1 MKAST
6 RRTLSL
12 CAGAIL
18 IVAACSSTGGTTAPA
33 SVQPTAAPT
42 SAPATAEP
50 ASAAPSAEA
59 SAVPSASTA
68 AIPPPTSLITPG
80 KLVDC
85 VDIEYPPME
94 FFPDGADVTDASQ
107 SAGFDVEAA
116 RAIAKTLGLEIE
128 IRNAAFDAVI
138 PDLAAGRCD
147 IVMTALFI
155 SDKRLAVADAVPYMA
170 TGHVVMVPV
179 GNPKG
184 IKGPMDLCGKPVSIQ
199 SGGVVETKIKQ
210 ASADCTAAGK
220 PAIDI
225 HGYPKVADEFQQ
237 IALGRVDAVWEVDL
251 GVADWQNRNPG
262 QYEVAYSLPKTD
274 VFGIYFQKNR
284 PDMQAAL
291 EAALRALKAD
301 GTLAQV
307 ATKYSID
314 PVTLDSI
321 K

>member
-1 MKAST
+1 VV
-6 RRTLSL
+6 
-12 CAGAIL
+12 
-18 IVAACSSTGGTTAPA
+18 VAACSSSSATTVPA
-33 SVQPTAAPT
+33 SAPPTAAPT
-42 SAPATAEP
+42 AAAP
-50 ASAAPSAEA
+50 SAAPSA
-59 SAVPSASTA
+59 PTP
-68 AIPPPTSLITPG
+68 AIPPPSNLITPG

-94 FFPDGADVTDASQ
+94 FFPDGSDVTDASQ
-107 SAGFDVEAA
+107 SAGFDVDAG
-116 RAIAKTLGLEIE
+116 RAIAKALGLEIE

-138 PDLAAGRCD
+138 PDLGAGRCD

-155 SDKRLAVADAVPYMA
+155 SEKRLAVADAVPYMA
-170 TGHVVMVPV
+170 TGHVIMVPV
-179 GNPKG
+179 GNPKA

-199 SGGVVETKIKQ
+199 SGGVVETKIKE

-220 PAIDI
+220 PAIDV

-262 QYEVAYSLPKTD
+262 QYEVAYALPKTD

-301 GTLAQV
+301 GTLAQI